1 MAITYLFA
9 AATLWGMIGPI
20 SKIVF
25 AAGFSPLET
34 AFWRG
39 VLAGIA
45 FIIHWLFKRYPFPTA
60 PRQLFGLVLF
70 GVFGVALLEGSY
82 VYAVH
87 FGGAA
92 LASVLL
98 YSAPIW
104 VNLASAVIFKEKIP
118 IRRWTSLSI
127 TMAGVLGVCLWGASA
142 EYSAAAISWGL
153 LSGLSYAAFY
163 LAGKI
168 YFHKINPVV
177 VYMIAFPVGSI
188 AILPFMTFAVGLPI
202 GIIFGHLL
210 HAAPHTLLALTTI
223 GLLCTYLAYWFYSK
237 GLQLVDTGKAAI
249 ITMVEPLVSV
259 TLAAI
264 MFGEVFTVAGYISA
278 LLVVG
283 GVTLATVWDKERH
296 GTSQ

>member
-127 TMAGVLGVCLWGASA
+127 TMAGVPAPS
-142 EYSAAAISWGL
+142 
-153 LSGLSYAAFY
+153 
-163 LAGKI
+163 
-168 YFHKINPVV
+168 
-177 VYMIAFPVGSI
+177 
-188 AILPFMTFAVGLPI
+188 
-202 GIIFGHLL
+202 GHLVSTL
-210 HAAPHTLLALTTI
+210 SQSRCHSTPPARENSPKISTPHRSPSPKKLAL
-223 GLLCTYLAYWFYSK
+223 
-237 GLQLVDTGKAAI
+237 
-249 ITMVEPLVSV
+249 
-259 TLAAI
+259 
-264 MFGEVFTVAGYISA
+264 VAG
-278 LLVVG
+278 
-283 GVTLATVWDKERH
+283 RQPH
-296 GTSQ
+296 GRTCLTSTSSTSCYTSYT